1 VKIIAG
7 VCSAESQSQVLITA
21 GLLEQYGIDTF
32 RAGIWKARTRP
43 NSFEGVGTIGLEW
56 LKEAKE
62 CFGIKTVVEVA
73 LPSHVEKCLKYDV
86 DMLWIGA
93 RTTVSPFSV
102 EELSQALRGVDKTVF
117 IKNPLNP
124 DVSLWVGAVERIA
137 KSIRDIKL
145 IHRGFSV
152 FPKTTY
158 RNEPLWEVAQ
168 DMRER
173 FDYEMYLDPS
183 HMAGVTSLVRKTIKD
198 GYERGY
204 DGLFVETHF
213 NPSIALCDKLQ
224 QLTPHEL
231 YMEIKKN
238 EELHQ

>member
-1 VKIIAG
+1 
-7 VCSAESQSQVLITA
+7 
-21 GLLEQYGIDTF
+21 
-32 RAGIWKARTRP
+32 
-43 NSFEGVGTIGLEW
+43 
-56 LKEAKE
+56 
-62 CFGIKTVVEVA
+62 
-73 LPSHVEKCLKYDV
+73 
-86 DMLWIGA
+86 
-93 RTTVSPFSV
+93 
-102 EELSQALRGVDKTVF
+102 
-117 IKNPLNP
+117 
-124 DVSLWVGAVERIA
+124 
-137 KSIRDIKL
+137 
-145 IHRGFSV
+145 
-152 FPKTTY
+152 
-158 RNEPLWEVAQ
+158 
-168 DMRER
+168 MRER